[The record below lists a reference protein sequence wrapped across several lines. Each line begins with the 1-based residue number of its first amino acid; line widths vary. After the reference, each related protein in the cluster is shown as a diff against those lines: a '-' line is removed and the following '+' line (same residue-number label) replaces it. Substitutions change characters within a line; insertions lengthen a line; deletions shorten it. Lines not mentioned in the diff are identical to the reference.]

1 LFFNRSSGAVSVA
14 LAIVVMLIAVAPQP
28 AQAQTFSV
36 LHTFTGGADGGNPD
50 AGLTWDKAGNLYGTA
65 HGYGSGGHGTVYRL
79 THGDSGWAFSPLY
92 AWSGGVGGAAPLA
105 RVVFGPNGILYGT
118 TTVYDYGTVFN
129 LRPPATAACKTLLCP
144 WTETVLHTF
153 EILDGDYPGYGDL
166 LFDQAGNIYGTTT
179 FGGSSRLG
187 TVYELTPSGTE
198 SVLYS
203 FAGSDGETPEN
214 GLIFDNAGDL
224 YGTTANGGGSGCN
237 GSGCGTVFELMP
249 ANGAWTQCTLSNF
262 QNGNDGVN
270 PYAGLIFDQLGN
282 LYGGT
287 IGGGTGGSGTV
298 FELTPVG
305 SCTWTL
311 KTLHN
316 FTAGGGECGPY
327 GTLVMDG
334 SGNLYGTTKCDG
346 ATGNGN
352 VFELAYPNWTY
363 TSLYDFTNGSDG
375 GNPTSNVIFDAS
387 GNLYGTAST
396 GGNLSCGSGEGCGV
410 VWKITR

>member
-1 LFFNRSSGAVSVA
+1 MKHLLEKALHCLPQSSLALFFNRSSGAVSVA

-237 GSGCGTVFELMP
+237 GSGCGTVFEL
-249 ANGAWTQCTLSNF
+249 
-262 QNGNDGVN
+262 
-270 PYAGLIFDQLGN
+270 
-282 LYGGT
+282 
-287 IGGGTGGSGTV
+287 
-298 FELTPVG
+298 TPVG